1 MSLFGYSV
9 KEEAKEIGTELKGS
23 RNDLLL
29 IGLGTL
35 IGSIAS
41 SVIST
46 SGIFNR
52 LKDWYEGRSDYDE
65 EE

>member
-29 IGLGTL
+29 VGLGTL

-41 SVIST
+41 SVIGT